1 MSIQPNLQ
9 IKCNP
14 YENLNDVFLRNSKTK
29 TKIHTESQGIPNN
42 QNGLEKT
49 RTKFEDSYFLISNL
63 TESYDS
69 QEYGT
74 GIQIHIQTDGIGLR
88 A

>member
-1 MSIQPNLQ
+1 MFDDHI
-9 IKCNP
+9 
-14 YENLNDVFLRNSKTK
+14 
-29 TKIHTESQGIPNN
+29 
-42 QNGLEKT
+42 EKT

-69 QEYGT
+69 QEYET